1 MCHVTQSICLHF
13 CSHLFVGPGSA
24 LYVTTDQGP
33 SSLSLAE
40 VSTLSWNA
48 GRLVSFYPE
57 RNLILFVSQVQYTD
71 ILNCNFSGS
80 LLCQCQTPSAVLR
93 NVSKL
98 GTPAMHSFLTGSTKF
113 YSLRQNDGILK
124 TTSTMSVGREAQQCH
139 LGRAFPPCNESEP
152 TTKVF
157 LLKSASPLPCFGD
170 AFSLPQ

>member
-1 MCHVTQSICLHF
+1 MCHVTQSFCLHF

-48 GRLVSFYPE
+48 GRLVSFDPE

-80 LLCQCQTPSAVLR
+80 LLCQCQTPSAVRR
-93 NVSKL
+93 NASNL
-98 GTPAMHSFLTGSTKF
+98 GTPAMHSSLTGSTKLQF
-113 YSLRQNDGILK
+113 LNFASKPWDFENNLHWQRSPAMSLGESL
-124 TTSTMSVGREAQQCH
+124 STVQRE
-139 LGRAFPPCNESEP
+139 
-152 TTKVF
+152 
-157 LLKSASPLPCFGD
+157 
-170 AFSLPQ
+170 